1 MRTFQV
7 TNRIDNLRQALL
19 LFLMASFVFC
29 SSVDGQEG
37 SSPESHSSEYVS
49 TTNHAKEP
57 SRKSIQKISDKIDAL
72 VKQKTAYE
80 ISLGLVG
87 SEMCIETVSTV
98 SNMIDRM

>member
-1 MRTFQV
+1 MRISQV

-80 ISLGLVG
+80 IGVRLVG
-87 SEMCIETVSTV
+87 SEMCIR
-98 SNMIDRM
+98 DRH